1 MAELKSELKLKYF
14 ELDRANMLNEENI
27 NMYQKSLTENEKLQ
41 KKIEVRSKEYLVIF
55 FSFNEYFFYSYFNI
69 AFEKYM
75 ANTGIEE
82 EFHTLVQVVRDIG
95 ETIDQVKLSLSHL
108 MPHTVRQ

>member
-41 KKIEVRSKEYLVIF
+41 KKIEVRSKEYLVIYF
-55 FSFNEYFFYSYFNI
+55 FSFNEYFFFKDYS
-69 AFEKYM
+69 K
-75 ANTGIEE
+75 
-82 EFHTLVQVVRDIG
+82 
-95 ETIDQVKLSLSHL
+95 
-108 MPHTVRQ
+108 